1 MKFREF
7 RICGDG
13 FVWFVVANE
22 QKKRFLF
29 VSLRPQPANGFVG
42 HDLGGKSFD
51 WTDGDSIADEVVRI
65 FVVRQ
70 CVVLGGEPMLKAV
83 IVRLWLP
90 RQVEASVQV
99 PFAYMGSVVAVFLK

>member
-1 MKFREF
+1 MASSVTIWAENPL
-7 RICGDG
+7 IG
-13 FVWFVVANE
+13 
-22 QKKRFLF
+22 
-29 VSLRPQPANGFVG
+29 P
-42 HDLGGKSFD
+42 
-51 WTDGDSIADEVVRI
+51 TGDSIADEVVRI